1 MERLFRDRYFWFIVA
16 LAVVLGIIIY
26 GDDIAFPSW
35 LPAHTEWHLTYMIFG
50 HLVFLAGVVIAAWRF
65 GTKGGLV
72 VTVALGLIVVPHS
85 ITMAV
90 DLGMADELLETGI
103 VIATG
108 VAFSWLI
115 GTRKRAEG
123 TLRKSEEKYRSL
135 FEKMLDGFAYCK
147 ILVDENNKPIDFVY
161 LEVNGAFERLTG
173 LRREDVIGKKVTEAI
188 PGTKESHPELFSI
201 YGKVALTGESTS
213 FDLYFKPLGIW
224 LTISV
229 YSPQKG
235 YFVAVF
241 DNITERKRAET
252 ALKEAHNQLEIRV
265 RERRSLLGRIIT
277 AQEEERRRIARELHD
292 EVSQTLTGLVM
303 SLGSTESLS
312 GLEPAARQRLESLRN
327 LTSEA
332 VEEVRRLIRDLRPS
346 LLDDLGLVAAISW
359 YVENYLATAGVKA
372 ELDTHGFDRRLPPT
386 VEITLFR
393 VVQEAITNIVKHA
406 QAKTARVYLKRSGS
420 TIVGSI
426 EDSGVGFD
434 ADTLRREQSGGVA
447 VGLLG
452 MEERINLLEGKLKIE
467 SRPGGGTRVYFEIP
481 WQESDGEENSHSYS

>member
-1 MERLFRDRYFWFIVA
+1 MGQESPFDPTKAYEYMERRVQERTLELKKAYEYMEHRLKQRSDEME
-16 LAVVLGIIIY
+16 VLY
-26 GDDIAFPSW
+26 QQ
-35 LPAHTEWHLTYMIFG
+35 
-50 HLVFLAGVVIAAWRF
+50 
-65 GTKGGLV
+65 
-72 VTVALGLIVVPHS
+72 
-85 ITMAV
+85 
-90 DLGMADELLETGI
+90 
-103 VIATG
+103 
-108 VAFSWLI
+108 
-115 GTRKRAEG
+115 
-123 TLRKSEEKYRSL
+123 LR
-135 FEKMLDGFAYCK
+135 
-147 ILVDENNKPIDFVY
+147 
-161 LEVNGAFERLTG
+161 T
-173 LRREDVIGKKVTEAI
+173 
-188 PGTKESHPELFSI
+188 
-201 YGKVALTGESTS
+201 
-213 FDLYFKPLGIW
+213 
-224 LTISV
+224 
-229 YSPQKG
+229 Q
-235 YFVAVF
+235 
-241 DNITERKRAET
+241 
-252 ALKEAHNQLEIRV
+252 V
-265 RERRSLLGRIIT
+265 RERRNLLGRIIT

-303 SLGSTESLS
+303 SLGSTEALA
-312 GLEPAARQRLESLRN
+312 GLEPAARQRLKSLRN

-406 QAKTARVYLKRSGS
+406 EAKTARIYLKRAGS

-434 ADTLRREQSGGVA
+434 ADALRREQSGGMA

-481 WQESDGEENSHSYS
+481 WQESDSEKDSYSYS